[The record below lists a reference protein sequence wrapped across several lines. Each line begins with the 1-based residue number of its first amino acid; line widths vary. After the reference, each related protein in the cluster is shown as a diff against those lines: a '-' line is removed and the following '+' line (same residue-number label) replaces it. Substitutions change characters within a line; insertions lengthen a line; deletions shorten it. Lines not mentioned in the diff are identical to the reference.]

1 MKIRL
6 IVIICLLLLPV
17 NLYAAGKI
25 IVLYPAVSPILS
37 ELGVTKQVV
46 GTTSSDETF
55 KDTVKIGSHL
65 KPNIE
70 IITSLKPDLII
81 AGSKMTWPEEMRK
94 SINSE
99 VFYYN
104 PKTLNEILEKITEL
118 GILLNAPAQAAK
130 LNEKLKAQLSAI
142 KPISKKI
149 TVIYEVTENPLRTA
163 GIDSIENSIIETA
176 GGINL
181 IKIEKKNVPI
191 SIEKVIE
198 LNPDLYIY
206 QIGPMNKSPQKP
218 QDRYQFKSLKSKFLS
233 VNELE
238 FARPGINSFDE
249 TIKLNKFF
257 QGLCP

>member
-1 MKIRL
+1 MKTIL
-6 IVIICLLLLPV
+6 IVIICLILLPI
-17 NLYAAGKI
+17 NLNAADKI
-25 IVLYPAVSPILS
+25 IVLYPAVSPILI
-37 ELGVTKQVV
+37 ELGITKQVV
-46 GTTSSDETF
+46 GTTSSDENF
-55 KDTVKIGSHL
+55 KDAVKVGSHL

-70 IITSLKPDLII
+70 IINSLKPDLII
-81 AGSKMTWPEEMRK
+81 AGSKMTWPDEMRK
-94 SINSE
+94 SVNVD

-104 PKTLNEILEKITEL
+104 PKTLNEIMEKIIEL
-118 GILLNAPAQAAK
+118 GKLLNAPTQAAK

-149 TVIYEVTENPLRTA
+149 TVIYEVTENPFRAA

-181 IKIEKKNVPI
+181 IKIEKKNAPI
-191 SIEKVIE
+191 SIEKVLE

-206 QIGPMNKSPQKP
+206 QVGPMNKNPQKP
-218 QDRYQFKSLKSKFLS
+218 QDRYQFKSLKSKFLT

-249 TIKLNKFF
+249 AVKLNKIF
-257 QGLCP
+257 QGFL